1 MSQSQLHKWRR
12 ARGFTILEVI
22 IALGILMVGVVS
34 VASLSSM
41 MMMRGHQSK
50 FLSLASMLASDKL
63 EDLNRWDQDDPQV
76 CVPAGNGTAGSLT
89 ADVMQ
94 TTTCGGGA
102 SASIAYYD
110 DVSISL
116 SNSTAD
122 CPNSTAGCFAETIS
136 TQVNGANSY
145 VTTYHSPD
153 GIVTTTS
160 SSTAPANQTFHRR
173 WVIEGDQPLSGVR
186 RVTVQISANDK
197 SLGLQTLQMSLVRP

>member
-1 MSQSQLHKWRR
+1 MSQSRLHKTER
-12 ARGFTILEVI
+12 ARGFTILEVM

-41 MMMRGHQSK
+41 MLMRGHQSK

-63 EDLNRWDQDDPQV
+63 EDLNRWDQDDPQI
-76 CVPAGNGTAGSLT
+76 CVPAGLGTAGSLT

-94 TTTCGGGA
+94 TTTCSGGA

-136 TQVNGANSY
+136 AQANGANSY

-153 GIVTTTS
+153 GVVTTAT
-160 SSTAPANQTFHRR
+160 SSTAPSNETFHRR
-173 WVIEGDQPLSGVR
+173 WVIEAGQPIAGVR
-186 RVTVQISANDK
+186 RVTVQITANDK
-197 SLGLQTLQMSLVRP
+197 SLGVQTLQISLVRP